1 MHKRNKNKN
10 NNNKK
15 NYNDGSYNHDSKF
28 IKRSKMKITVQNIK

>member
-15 NYNDGSYNHDSKF
+15 NYNNDSYNHDRKF